1 LIQKIKN
8 NIKAKAYL
16 ALFATSTIW
25 GTTWV
30 ASKMTVAEVPAL
42 QMSAIRQF
50 IAGSIFISYFLFF
63 KKMKWPSITEFRWLT
78 VMALLMF
85 VFANGFSTWGVKYI
99 PAGMAAL
106 IGTLYP
112 LSVVIIEA
120 LFYGKRNITPLT
132 LTGLILGISGVALV
146 FYENA
151 FQTKGENY
159 FFGIL
164 VSLLAMISWSLGTVF
179 LIKNKRNIN
188 PYYGTGWQ
196 MFISSF
202 ILYAL
207 AWFNQPLMP
216 LSKISWYSYGL
227 IFYLVLLG
235 SILAFI
241 AFIYTIRKLPAPI
254 ASLYAYI
261 NPLVAMMVGA
271 LLLSEKITVII
282 IWGAIITLTGV
293 FLVNYSVRSNAA
305 KIITEAEI

>member
-1 LIQKIKN
+1 MIQNIKN
-8 NIKAKAYL
+8 NVKAKAYL

-30 ASKMTVAEVPAL
+30 ASKMAVAEVPAL

-50 IAGSIFISYFLFF
+50 IAGSIFISYFLFL

-151 FQTKGENY
+151 FQTRGENY
-159 FFGIL
+159 LFGIL

-179 LIKNKRNIN
+179 LIRNKRNIN

-202 ILYAL
+202 FLYAL
-207 AWFNQPLMP
+207 AWFNQPLLP
-216 LSKISWYSYGL
+216 LSKISWHSYGL

-261 NPLVAMMVGA
+261 NPLVAMVVGA
-271 LLLSEKITVII
+271 ILLSEKITVTI
-282 IWGAIITLTGV
+282 IWGAIVTLTGV
-293 FLVNYSVRSNAA
+293 FLVNYSVRRNAA
-305 KIITEAEI
+305 KIIAEAEI